1 MVCIAAFIVLAL
13 LSVFV
18 GILSIFK
25 RDIGA
30 KYWVVFKK
38 AWGCVWKRVR
48 LQKCE
53 TNFKDDIKNSLLS
66 RVVVKKP
73 KLVKPISV
81 GIEIAAV
88 LIVVITVWSL
98 VEGAKAGL
106 SLWVFGTCNV
116 SQPSNCSI
124 TADVCG
130 IDQEEPKNPVEFV
143 GRWFGEWGEIFVG
156 IPNRIRRWDARQ
168 YLPQNA
174 SFWSYEADRP
184 TALDVFDP
192 GCTICLASFRNQ
204 KADGFFDRNNVA
216 YIPYVIVNPGTG
228 EDRFP
233 NSRLVAS
240 YLTAI
245 RLTGVADSLA
255 SQGGGAGEVSETLKG
270 SSGAESDAPENEV
283 PFDWRIIERIFM
295 DSDANGINYQ
305 EAIKRLDETE
315 AKNLLDSWL
324 LDFGADPLDIERV
337 RNHAES
343 TEVAD
348 ALQSYRHIVE
358 DRINAKGIPTLIFG
372 GRRHTGLYE

>member
-1 MVCIAAFIVLAL
+1 MVCIAAFIILAIM
-13 LSVFV
+13 SVFV
-18 GILSIFK
+18 GILAIFR
-25 RDIGA
+25 RDIGQ
-30 KYWVVFKK
+30 KYWVTFKK
-38 AWGCVWKRVR
+38 AWGCVWKKVR

-53 TNFKDDIKNSLLS
+53 TNFKEDIKNSLLS

-73 KLVKPISV
+73 KLVKPISA
-81 GIEIAAV
+81 GIEILAV
-88 LIVVITVWSL
+88 LIVVVTVWSL

-130 IDQEEPKNPVEFV
+130 IDQEEPQNPVEAV
-143 GRWFGEWGEIFVG
+143 GRWFSEWGEIFVG
-156 IPNRIRRWDARQ
+156 VPNRIRRWDARQ
-168 YLPQNA
+168 YLPQHA
-174 SFWSYEADRP
+174 SFWSYDEELP
-184 TALDVFDP
+184 TALDIFDP

-204 KADGFFDRNNVA
+204 VADGFFDRHNVT

-245 RLTGVADSLA
+245 RLTSVTSSDGDSVPLDWRIVERA
-255 SQGGGAGEVSETLKG
+255 FM
-270 SSGAESDAPENEV
+270 ESDA
-283 PFDWRIIERIFM
+283 D
-295 DSDANGINYQ
+295 GINYQ
-305 EAIKRLDETE
+305 EAIKRLDENQV
-315 AKNLLDSWL
+315 KNLLDSWL

-337 RNHAES
+337 RNHSSS

-348 ALQSYRHIVE
+348 ALQNYRHIVE